1 MIGTNTVITDNPMLN
16 VRRWTGDQPVRIT
29 LDRKGRISQNS
40 RILDGSQDTIVFT
53 GVPGKYSGRTR
64 SIYVDPSY
72 DLEGLM
78 EELYD
83 QHIVSV
89 FVEGG
94 AKLLESF
101 LESGLWDEA
110 RVFTGKMCF
119 GQGVK
124 APEPGREPIERLRL
138 GETMLEVFMNHFG
151 NFNPN

>member
-1 MIGTNTVITDNPMLN
+1 MVGTDTVIMDNPMLN

-29 LDRKGRISQNS
+29 IDRNGRISQES
-40 RILDGSQDTIVFT
+40 KILDGSQDTIVFT
-53 GVPGKYSGRTR
+53 GVPGKYSGKTR
-64 SIYVDPSY
+64 SIYVNPSY

-83 QHIVSV
+83 QQILSV

-94 AKLLESF
+94 ARLIESF

-124 APEPGREPIERLRL
+124 APEPGTEPVERLRL
-138 GETMLEVFMNHFG
+138 RETVVEVFMNHFG
-151 NFNPN
+151 KFYNN